1 MTHLTGEYKLTRETF
16 KHSQGLSHSHNQQG
30 HPGKASLIHQA
41 SLPVTSRL
49 VSLPQEYVNLGP
61 VALKLMSVQGKRM
74 PIHFQEK
81 ESPLKSYDD
90 IQSPESH
97 ITHKMMKTLFQ
108 A

>member
-1 MTHLTGEYKLTRETF
+1 MTHGEYKLTRETF
-16 KHSQGLSHSHNQQG
+16 QLPQGLLYSHSQQG
-30 HPGKASLIHQA
+30 HPGKASLSYQA

-49 VSLPQEYVNLGP
+49 VSLPQEFVNLGP
-61 VALKLMSVQGKRM
+61 VALKLMSVEGKRM

-90 IQSPESH
+90 MQSPESH

-108 A
+108 T